1 MDGKDKIKCI
11 ENVLTKHCESKIEF
25 LKDTSNISDSL
36 YMQKYIS
43 EDKYVITVGISK
55 LLSPRKELSSGT
67 LNLKLLDN
75 KQLVA
80 ISDSNEG
87 TKSSKELLNILKHD
101 LAAGFNDEDS
111 LEVISSSFENSLEP
125 IKASID
131 LFVFDLFKGEASYI
145 KMGSNNT
152 YVKLGD
158 TIKRIESE
166 KTIDKELNYDRLK
179 LNKVKTENYMI
190 FVMASRGVLEA
201 HKEFVGDK
209 WFEKI
214 IKDANSNNCKK
225 MAEMIL
231 ERVIS
236 NSFEPINKDMYVI
249 TIKITNKT
257 EK

>member
-1 MDGKDKIKCI
+1 
-11 ENVLTKHCESKIEF
+11 
-25 LKDTSNISDSL
+25 
-36 YMQKYIS
+36 MQKYIS

-179 LNKVKTENYMI
+179 LNKVKIENDMV
-190 FVMASRGVLEA
+190 FVMASKAVLEA
-201 HKEFVGDK
+201 HREIIGDK

-214 IKDANSNNCKK
+214 IKDTNSNNCKK

-231 ERVIS
+231 EKVIS
-236 NSFEPINKDMYVI
+236 NSFEAINKDMYII

-257 EK
+257 KNK